1 MAKWAKWAFKDEF
14 RLSTC
19 SSLRSL
25 QGGIFDGSILW
36 FLKALKNG
44 LNGLT
49 NIISKSIIYDG
60 FLKQASISWELEN
73 RSPLNKALAKKRK
86 KLPGI
91 FFFYFVAPQMS
102 TTSSLLCFGSFA
114 IKHSN
119 QVEDFQK
126 LMDDWKHHQVDN
138 CSFQTHHFPSL
149 RIFTLLLRFSEPH
162 NGWKPSQNCLKAQF
176 YS

>member
-1 MAKWAKWAFKDEF
+1 MNKARFV
-14 RLSTC
+14 R
-19 SSLRSL
+19 
-25 QGGIFDGSILW
+25 IFEMFDCSILG

-91 FFFYFVAPQMS
+91 FLFCSSPNVY
-102 TTSSLLCFGSFA
+102 TSSLLCFGSFTR
-114 IKHSN
+114 
-119 QVEDFQK
+119 ELQK
-126 LMDDWKHHQVDN
+126 AQQ
-138 CSFQTHHFPSL
+138 SS
-149 RIFTLLLRFSEPH
+149 RRFSEID
-162 NGWKPSQNCLKAQF
+162 G
-176 YS
+176 

>member
-1 MAKWAKWAFKDEF
+1 MKIQIWFWISMAKWAKWAFKDEF

-91 FFFYFVAPQMS
+91 FFLFC
-102 TTSSLLCFGSFA
+102 SSPNVYNFFIIVFWKLC
-114 IKHSN
+114 N
-119 QVEDFQK
+119 QAQ
-126 LMDDWKHHQVDN
+126 Q
-138 CSFQTHHFPSL
+138 SS
-149 RIFTLLLRFSEPH
+149 RRFSEID
-162 NGWKPSQNCLKAQF
+162 GWLETPS
-176 YS
+176 SW

>member
-1 MAKWAKWAFKDEF
+1 M
-14 RLSTC
+14 
-19 SSLRSL
+19 
-25 QGGIFDGSILW
+25 FDGLILG

-91 FFFYFVAPQMS
+91 FFILQLPKCLHFFIIVFWKLCKRTSKSTAIRRKIFRNWWMIGNTIKLIIVAFKRIIFQAS
-102 TTSSLLCFGSFA
+102 EFSLFCSAFLNFTVVENHLKKVSLL
-114 IKHSN
+114 
-119 QVEDFQK
+119 
-126 LMDDWKHHQVDN
+126 
-138 CSFQTHHFPSL
+138 
-149 RIFTLLLRFSEPH
+149 
-162 NGWKPSQNCLKAQF
+162 
-176 YS
+176 

>member
-1 MAKWAKWAFKDEF
+1 MVQF
-14 RLSTC
+14 SV
-19 SSLRSL
+19 
-25 QGGIFDGSILW
+25 

-91 FFFYFVAPQMS
+91 FYFAAPQMS
-102 TTSSLLCFGSFA
+102 TLLHYCVLEALQENFK
-114 IKHSN
+114 KHSN

-149 RIFTLLLRFSEPH
+149 RIFTLLLRFSELH
-162 NGWKPSQNCLKAQF
+162 NGWKPFQNCLKAQF

>member
-1 MAKWAKWAFKDEF
+1 MVQF
-14 RLSTC
+14 SV
-19 SSLRSL
+19 
-25 QGGIFDGSILW
+25 

-91 FFFYFVAPQMS
+91 FYFAAPQMS
-102 TTSSLLCFGSFA
+102 TLLHYCVLEALQENFK
-114 IKHSN
+114 KHSN

-138 CSFQTHHFPSL
+138 CSFQTHHFRLLRSL
-149 RIFTLLLRFSEPH
+149 RSFTSKYTVFENNEPFFQHCASLSILLRVKYSSSVGFQQRSH
-162 NGWKPSQNCLKAQF
+162 LIGWGD
-176 YS
+176 